1 MATEAQ
7 CAKVLELF
15 ETTFE
20 RVYRFA
26 RRSSDPETAEEVA
39 QEVFSRLLSLQDFE
53 KKELS
58 VSYLIKIAD
67 NLLKRRH
74 QRQQRWRRVESG
86 LARETLPRLGAM
98 GARDR
103 SEVDESRVAAAMD
116 RLSTD
121 EREAVRLI
129 VCEGLS
135 YEDAARSLG
144 VQVST
149 INNWKHRGIQK
160 LKQHV
165 GRDRAGEG
173 SGSRPDPRRGRAR
186 QRTGP
191 GGVARHDG

>member
-7 CAKVLELF
+7 CARVLELF
-15 ETTFE
+15 ETCFD

-26 RRSSDPETAEEVA
+26 RRSSDAETAEEVA
-39 QEVFSRLLSLQDFE
+39 QEVFARLLSLQDFE
-53 KKELS
+53 RKELS

-74 QRQQRWRRVESG
+74 QRQQRWRKVESG
-86 LARETLPRLGAM
+86 LARERFPRLGAM
-98 GARDR
+98 AARAN
-103 SEVDESRVAAAMD
+103 SEPDDSRVAAAMD
-116 RLSTD
+116 RLSDD

-165 GRDRAGEG
+165 GSERSTEAGG
-173 SGSRPDPRRGRAR
+173 ARPDQRRGRAR